1 MDRSVD
7 PIASTK
13 KRLTYPDR
21 ITLDQAALEKINAWL
36 DQVVALSKGLR
47 VTRADLVNWLIK
59 NQADKLLPT
68 QLKQIETSYFDPVKR
83 AQWALAQVIEAKA
96 RGESITI
103 KIINEGVQ
111 NLNEGLK
118 RPKRLRRKRAVTNN
132 LETSFGSDDQTKA
145 VK

>member
-21 ITLDQAALEKINAWL
+21 ITLDQAALEKINSWL
-36 DQVVALSKGLR
+36 DQVMSLSKGLR

-59 NQADKLLPT
+59 NQPDTLLPT
-68 QLKQIETSYFDPVKR
+68 QLKQIETSYFDPVKH

-103 KIINEGVQ
+103 RIINESVQ
-111 NLNEGLK
+111 NLNEGIQ
-118 RPKRLRRKRAVTNN
+118 RPKRLRRKRAVANK
-132 LETSFGSDDQTKA
+132 LDPALGSDDQTKA